1 MSEIQRLNG
10 ELRDRVATLE
20 SGTELAELRARN
32 GDLERLAGELKS
44 LNGELRRANARL
56 REATPAASTADEQNM
71 QQELQTEQN
80 RLRARVAELEQAL
93 AHAVSDVEALRSA
106 ARDAVVGVPSDLA
119 ALEQSLRDSKQLL
132 GRARADARAAQQDA
146 EDARGALQAAT
157 EALDAADEEQS
168 ALRRDADD
176 AREQLVQYKER
187 SSRLVVAESV
197 AATARASDQQRRLT
211 STAIADAVQRG
222 KRSMAASAA
231 ADVARIRAKYI
242 ALLAQAKEQQ
252 QQQQQPEPV
261 APTDLPIAESTSNKR
276 SSDAVSSNDSTV
288 ANIEAA
294 PAKKRV
300 VVSSGTQTMGWSREH
315 DLDCLRFS
323 HDLLVQKMAE
333 MRGQFVQK
341 LQHMNRLHDAL
352 EVRRQNEAQE
362 WNDML
367 STTVESLKT
376 QMSAGLKES
385 VLRVRQL
392 QGELESEQQLNER
405 LAGDLEQLR
414 RRTSSESQLSDA
426 GEDVTGAASPV
437 TRAMERLRTQLS
449 ASRTRVEELESENEL
464 LMEKLVEFESRT
476 VPTDT
481 AAAAAAA
488 DAATISPPSSPAAEP
503 ERNEEGNGD
512 ASESDS
518 NAAMMAAQVDAM
530 ECFPSAELM
539 ANITVTRRGRGGG
552 RR

>member
-1 MSEIQRLNG
+1 MSEIQRVNG
-10 ELRDRVATLE
+10 ELRERITALE
-20 SGTELAELRARN
+20 SGVELTELRARN

-56 REATPAASTADEQNM
+56 REVTPANNPAEQQM
-71 QQELQTEQN
+71 QQLQQGEHD
-80 RLRARVAELEQAL
+80 RLRARVVELEQAL
-93 AHAVSDVEALRSA
+93 AHATSDVEALRAA
-106 ARDAVVGVPSDLA
+106 AREAVVGVPSDLA

-132 GRARADARAAQQDA
+132 GRARADARAAQQNA

-168 ALRRDADD
+168 AIRREADE

-187 SSRLVVAESV
+187 SARLVIAESV
-197 AATARASDQQRRLT
+197 AAAARATEQQRRAT
-211 STAIADAVQRG
+211 DAAIGDAVQRG

-242 ALLAQAKEQQ
+242 ALLSQAQEQQ
-252 QQQQQPEPV
+252 QQQQQQEQQQREQQ
-261 APTDLPIAESTSNKR
+261 APTLTDEPTSNKR
-276 SSDAVSSNDSTV
+276 LSDAIAETASSTSINES
-288 ANIEAA
+288 A

-300 VVSSGTQTMGWSREH
+300 TVNSGTQTVGWSREH

-352 EVRRQNEAQE
+352 EQRRQNEAQE
-362 WNDML
+362 WNEML

-376 QMSAGLKES
+376 QMSNGLKES

-392 QGELESEQQLNER
+392 QSELESEQQLNER
-405 LAGDLEQLR
+405 LASDMEQLR
-414 RRTSSESQLSDA
+414 RRTSSESQLSDL
-426 GEDVTGAASPV
+426 GEENATGAASPV
-437 TRAMERLRTQLS
+437 ARAMERLRSQLG
-449 ASRTRVEELESENEL
+449 ASRARVEELETENEL

-476 VPTDT
+476 TTVDATAAT
-481 AAAAAAA
+481 AAA
-488 DAATISPPSSPAAEP
+488 IVEG
-503 ERNEEGNGD
+503 ERAVDEVESEANEESKDVEHSG
-512 ASESDS
+512 AEER
-518 NAAMMAAQVDAM
+518 MAAQVDAM